1 MRLRAGTQE
10 LTLED
15 IGALQV
21 WAFKHGHLW
30 SGWIIGTDHRV
41 AISSGHTRVVHRG
54 LRSQLCFQQGAQ
66 STWDSSLMPRS

>member
-10 LTLED
+10 PTLED

-41 AISSGHTRVVHRG
+41 AISSGHTTLKEALVHTAR
-54 LRSQLCFQQGAQ
+54 LLAQQRLKEA
-66 STWDSSLMPRS
+66 P